1 MNTFILSSKTDQ
13 MKIITSILLLGIAFQ
28 ANAQRVTYSLHQLD
42 SLKKTYAAKKQPAL
56 KKQIDA
62 MELALGP
69 TWGNLEKEY
78 AKRSLEE
85 IENPYAI
92 EEGANNKIDYSFV
105 KKDTGRLNIGSHWIN
120 LARFYNFKQ
129 ESIMSSLSF
138 PDSLVYVAIV
148 NNRGDDSF
156 DTTIIRGKKP
166 DPLLIK
172 KLQQRPAA
180 IDPYAW
186 QELNRKLGFGNDCP
200 PGNCTHYFIAITKS
214 KRLIKVSNPDD
225 LAKILPSIKTGND
238 AFFSIVKNDYWPRG
252 KYAKTKDGFLV
263 LLNEKITNCPIHYAD
278 VLYRVGF
285 DGKVSQLGRVITQ
298 KTLLCN

>member
-1 MNTFILSSKTDQ
+1 MNTFIFSSKTYQ
-13 MKIITSILLLGIAFQ
+13 MKLLTSILLLGIVFQ
-28 ANAQRVTYSLHQLD
+28 ANAQKNSITQLTLD
-42 SLKKTYAAKKQPAL
+42 SLKKVYTAKKQPAL

-69 TWGNLEKEY
+69 TWGNLEMEF

-85 IENPYAI
+85 TENPYAI
-92 EEGANNKIDYSFV
+92 EKSTNNSIDYSV
-105 KKDTGRLNIGSHWIN
+105 VNKDTGRLNIGAYWIN
-120 LARFYNFKQ
+120 LARFYNYKQ
-129 ESIMSSLSF
+129 ESIMGSLSF

-148 NNRGDDSF
+148 NNRGEDSF

-186 QELNRKLGFGNDCP
+186 QELNRKQGFGNDCP
-200 PGNCTHYFIAITKS
+200 PGNCTHYFIAITKT

-225 LAKILPSIKTGND
+225 LVKILPRIKTGND
-238 AFFSIVKNDYWPRG
+238 AFFSIAKNDYWPRG
-252 KYAKTKDGFLV
+252 KYAKTKDGFLL
-263 LLNEKITNCPIHYAD
+263 LLNEKISNCPIDYAD
-278 VLYRVGF
+278 VLYQI
-285 DGKVSQLGRVITQ
+285 DNNGKQVQLGRVITQ
-298 KTLLCN
+298 KTMLCH

>member
-1 MNTFILSSKTDQ
+1 MKPYTISVLVSCLILAFKANAQNSSKTLQ
-13 MKIITSILLLGIAFQ
+13 T
-28 ANAQRVTYSLHQLD
+28 LD
-42 SLKKTYAAKKQPAL
+42 SLKKVYTVKKQPAL

-69 TWGNLEKEY
+69 TWGNLDKSY
-78 AKRSLEE
+78 GKRSLEE
-85 IENPYAI
+85 IENPHAI
-92 EEGANNKIDYSFV
+92 EEGANDRIDYSV
-105 KKDTGRLNIGSHWIN
+105 VAKDTGRLNIGEYWIN
-120 LARFYNFKQ
+120 LSRFYSYKQ
-129 ESIMSSLSF
+129 ESIINSLSF

-186 QELNRKLGFGNDCP
+186 QELSRKQGFGNDCP
-200 PGNCTHYFIAITKS
+200 PGNCTHYFIAITKTR
-214 KRLIKVSNPDD
+214 RLIKVSNPDE
-225 LAKILPSIKTGND
+225 LGKILPRIKTGND
-238 AFFSIVKNDYWPRG
+238 AFFSVVKNDYWPRG

-278 VLYRVGF
+278 ILYRIGF
-285 DGKVSQLGRVITQ
+285 DGKISQLGRVITQ
-298 KTLLCN
+298 KTLLCH

>member
-1 MNTFILSSKTDQ
+1 MISSKTHQ
-13 MKIITSILLLGIAFQ
+13 MKIIIHILLFGVAFQ
-28 ANAQRVTYSLHQLD
+28 ANAQKYSITQLALD
-42 SLKKTYAAKKQPAL
+42 SLKKVYAAKKQPAL
-56 KKQIDA
+56 KKQIAA

-69 TWGNLEKEY
+69 TWGKLEKEY
-78 AKRSLEE
+78 AKRSLED

-92 EEGANNKIDYSFV
+92 EKGMNNNIDYSV
-105 KKDTGRLNIGSHWIN
+105 VNKDTGHLNIGAYWIN

-129 ESIMSSLSF
+129 ESVIGSLSF
-138 PDSLVYVAIV
+138 PDSLVYVAII

-166 DPLLIK
+166 NPLLIK

-186 QELNRKLGFGNDCP
+186 QELNRKQGFGNDCP
-200 PGNCTHYFIAITKS
+200 PGNCTHYFIAITKT
-214 KRLIKVSNPDD
+214 KRLIKVINPDD

-263 LLNEKITNCPIHYAD
+263 LLNEKISNCPIDYAD
-278 VLYRVGF
+278 VLYQI
-285 DGKVSQLGRVITQ
+285 DNNGKQVLLGRVITQ
-298 KTLLCN
+298 KTMLCH

>member
-1 MNTFILSSKTDQ
+1 MYPMKKTMLILFLSV
-13 MKIITSILLLGIAFQ
+13 AFQ
-28 ANAQRVTYSLHQLD
+28 TQAQQYSTSQQTLD
-42 SLKKTYAAKKQPAL
+42 SLKKVYAVKKQPAL

-69 TWGNLEKEY
+69 IWLSLGKEY

-92 EEGANNKIDYSFV
+92 EEGSNNKIDYSVV
-105 KKDTGRLNIGSHWIN
+105 KKDTGHLNIGGYRIN
-120 LARFYNFKQ
+120 LSRFYHFKQ
-129 ESIMSSLSF
+129 ESVTGSLSF

-148 NNRGDDSF
+148 NNRGDDHS
-156 DTTIIRGKKP
+156 DTTIIRGRQPDAMLINRLQKKP
-166 DPLLIK
+166 
-172 KLQQRPAA
+172 AN
-180 IDPYAW
+180 IDAYAW
-186 QELNRKLGFGNDCP
+186 QELSRQQGFGNDCP
-200 PGNCTHYFIAITKS
+200 PGNCTHYFIAITRTK
-214 KRLIKVSNPDD
+214 KLIKVVNPDD
-225 LAKILPSIKTGND
+225 LVKILPKIKTGND

-252 KYAKTKDGFLV
+252 KYAKTTDGFLV

-298 KTLLCN
+298 KTMLCN

>member
-1 MNTFILSSKTDQ
+1 MNTFTFSSKIYQ
-13 MKIITSILLLGIAFQ
+13 VKIITSILLSCIAFQ
-28 ANAQRVTYSLHQLD
+28 AQAQKTPNSQQTLD
-42 SLKKTYAAKKQPAL
+42 SLKKKYASNKHIAL

-69 TWGNLEKEY
+69 TWGELDKAF

-92 EEGANNKIDYSFV
+92 EDGSNNKIDYSV
-105 KKDTGRLNIGSHWIN
+105 LKKDTGRLNIGAHWIN
-120 LARFYNFKQ
+120 LERFYNFKQ
-129 ESIMSSLSF
+129 ESITKSLSF
-138 PDSLVYVAIV
+138 PDSLLYVAIV
-148 NNRGDDSF
+148 NNRGDDYT

-166 DPLLIK
+166 DALLIK
-172 KLQQRPAA
+172 RLQKKPAN

-186 QELNRKLGFGNDCP
+186 QELSRKQGFGNDCP
-200 PGNCTHYFIAITKS
+200 PGNCTHYFIAITKT
-214 KRLIKVSNPDD
+214 KRLIKVSNPED
-225 LAKILPSIKTGND
+225 LFKILPTINTGND

-252 KYAKTKDGFLV
+252 KYAKIKDGFLV

-278 VLYRVGF
+278 ILYMVGF
-285 DGKVSQLGRVITQ
+285 DGRVSQLGRLITQ